1 MSFGRIDRGTQ
12 PYEAAGEA
20 IMTEH
25 SPRTSITGFRGK
37 TLWDW
42 LELLIIPAV
51 LGIGAIWFDSE
62 ANLRADEVQRQRE
75 VVQRDI
81 EDQRAKDAVLSTY
94 FDDLSNLLLE
104 RSLLESPRG
113 SAIRD
118 IARAKTLSALSQM
131 DGSRKGF
138 IVRFLYEVGLIKG
151 SSPLLYLG
159 GAVTGEPA
167 VDEIVPSRGDL
178 NGAVLHRLFM
188 SELNLTRV
196 HMVGADFRWAMLDK
210 ANFIGTDLRNAD
222 FTGARLREASLA
234 GADLTGT
241 LLHGADLSGA
251 AGLKQDQ
258 LNQACVDE
266 HTTLPKGLTRPAPCG
281 ELQ

>member
-1 MSFGRIDRGTQ
+1 MGFGRIARRTQ
-12 PYEAAGEA
+12 PYEDAGEA
-20 IMTEH
+20 TMIEQ
-25 SPRTSITGFRGK
+25 SERTSIIGLRGK

-42 LELLIIPAV
+42 LELLIVPVA
-51 LGIGAIWFDSE
+51 LGAGAIWFDSE
-62 ANLRADEVQRQRE
+62 ANLRAENMQRQRE

-104 RSLLESPRG
+104 RGLLESQRG
-113 SAIRD
+113 SAVRD

-131 DGSRKGF
+131 DGNRKGF
-138 IVRFLYEVGLIKG
+138 IVRFLYEVDLIKG
-151 SSPLLYLG
+151 SSPVLYLG
-159 GAVTGEPA
+159 GAITGKPA

-188 SELNLTRV
+188 GELNLTRV
-196 HMVGADFRWAMLDK
+196 HMVGADFRWAILNK

-222 FTGARLREASLA
+222 FTGARLKEARLS
-234 GADLTGT
+234 GADLTGA
-241 LLHGADLSGA
+241 LLHDANLSGA

-258 LNQACVDE
+258 LDTACGNE
-266 HTTLPKGLTRPAPCG
+266 ATKLPEGLSIGSC
-281 ELQ
+281 